1 MHIAYRFPKDLS
13 GEIDATNVT
22 LQQDLSMLEDCETS
36 WQMEFHT
43 GQFITISRQRKPYTR
58 FSIQL

>member
-22 LQQDLSMLEDCETS
+22 LQQDLSMLENCETS
-36 WQMEFHT
+36 WQMEFHP
-43 GQFITISRQRKPYTR
+43 GQVITISRQRKPYT
-58 FSIQL
+58 